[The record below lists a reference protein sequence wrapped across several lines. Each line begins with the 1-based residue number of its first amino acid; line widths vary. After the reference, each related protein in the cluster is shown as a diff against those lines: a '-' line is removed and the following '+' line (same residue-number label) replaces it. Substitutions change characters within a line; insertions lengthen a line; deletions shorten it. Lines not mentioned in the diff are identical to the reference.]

1 MLAQHPRIESRMNA
15 GKEKP
20 STTDEQVALAIGER
34 LLNLHPFMQIKHV
47 DVIDDGVV
55 LVERVGVGLFSY
67 SQNSIAKTEMQEMAE
82 TWQAVGIVLGVFIFA
97 IFVAVITRL
106 FSAHKIEGQTFS
118 MVVLGVAGVV
128 GIAGFRIGWDNVG
141 FLSLCFSVAALPMA
155 IEYYSRF
162 ISEQI
167 KANKEAEKLI
177 DGNSSTSG

>member
-1 MLAQHPRIESRMNA
+1 
-15 GKEKP
+15 
-20 STTDEQVALAIGER
+20 
-34 LLNLHPFMQIKHV
+34 
-47 DVIDDGVV
+47 
-55 LVERVGVGLFSY
+55 
-67 SQNSIAKTEMQEMAE
+67 MAE
-82 TWQAVGIVLGVFIFA
+82 TWQAVGIVLAVFVFA

-106 FSAHKIEGQTFS
+106 FSAHRIEGQTFS

-155 IEYYSRF
+155 VEYYSRF
-162 ISEQI
+162 INEQI